1 MSVTADYIE
10 TSVFDLFKSG
20 PGPSSSHTIGPMK
33 AAHDFLLLCR
43 DEAGMLPAS
52 CPVPEGRL
60 AFHVR
65 LFGSLSA
72 TGEGHGTD
80 AAVLA
85 GLLGHEPSQ
94 CPPDFLRNL
103 QEDRHREHTV
113 LTGARE
119 IRASLSRI
127 MHDSVTHH
135 FPYSNTLIISLVQEQ
150 DQSGPS
156 TVPPSPLLEREYYSV
171 GGGFIQWKGWT
182 PPDRGKPVHGYR
194 NMRQLREVLRV
205 TGLAIH
211 ELMLENEMAI
221 TGMGRSAI
229 LEQLDALMEIMIA
242 SVRRGLEHD
251 GALPGT
257 LGVQRKAAALYER
270 ARAMPLRSDRFMA
283 QLNAYAMATA
293 EENAAGGVIVTAPTC
308 GASGVM
314 PALLYA
320 LRHDLAVGERA
331 LREGM
336 LAAAAVAL
344 LAKRNAAIAG
354 AEVGCQGE
362 VGVGSAMAAALV
374 AHARGSSAATVEN
387 AAEIALEH
395 HLGLTC
401 DPVGGYVQIPCI
413 ERNAMG
419 ALKAYNAY
427 LIASTEN
434 PWHHRVTLDSV
445 IAAMAETGREMNAK
459 FKETSLGGLAVSM
472 VNC

>member
-20 PGPSSSHTIGPMK
+20 PGTSSSHTIGPMK

-257 LGVQRKAAALYER
+257 LGVQE
-270 ARAMPLRSDRFMA
+270 
-283 QLNAYAMATA
+283 T
-293 EENAAGGVIVTAPTC
+293 AAGGVIVTAPTC

-336 LAAAAVAL
+336 LAAAAVAF

-354 AEVGCQGE
+354 AEVGCEGE

-374 AHARGSSAATVEN
+374 AHARGSSAATVSN
-387 AAEIALEH
+387 HSRLALEH
-395 HLGLTC
+395 HLGLRC